1 MTTNSQNLQRSRS
14 SFLVLNPKFMRSSA
28 STANQPPNRKAMLL
42 NPNNPQTL
50 VSTSFLKNID
60 SFSPRDKKP
69 SMTMVPMSFKKSLTF
84 QNFID
89 SSSPSARQEALRKK
103 QEEWENFK
111 KNPRFSFLQSQSE
124 IDQVSNEQLLE
135 VFFLY
140 NFGKMRF

>member
-1 MTTNSQNLQRSRS
+1 MATNSQNLLQRSRS

-28 STANQPPNRKAMLL
+28 STANHPLNRKAMLL

-69 SMTMVPMSFKKSLTF
+69 SMTMIPMSLKKSLTF

-89 SSSPSARQEALRKK
+89 SSTPSARQEALKKK

-135 VFFLY
+135 VFFYL
-140 NFGKMRF
+140 KMEK